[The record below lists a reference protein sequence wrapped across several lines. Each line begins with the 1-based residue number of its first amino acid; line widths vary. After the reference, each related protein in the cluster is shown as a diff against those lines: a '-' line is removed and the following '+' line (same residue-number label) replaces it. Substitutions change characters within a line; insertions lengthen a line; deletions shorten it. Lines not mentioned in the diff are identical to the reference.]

1 MTDTAR
7 WRFEPQ
13 FPLKQMDG
21 SSIILSPRIQNEL
34 QIAVIEEFGPRFAP
48 GASVLHVRDAAQKQ
62 AVFNARQLSKL
73 NVPATEHDK
82 LADIILFWSERNWL
96 FLIEAITSHGPVS
109 TRRYGEIAETL
120 KSCPAHRIYV
130 TTFLTRKAY
139 QEHADNIA
147 WETEVWIAENA
158 DHMIHYD
165 GSKLLGPYVRK

>member
-130 TTFLTRKAY
+130 TTFLTERLTKSMRT
-139 QEHADNIA
+139 I
-147 WETEVWIAENA
+147 
-158 DHMIHYD
+158 
-165 GSKLLGPYVRK
+165 